1 VIQVPVDAKVECT
14 DGHAGR
20 SSHTIIDPINK
31 TITHVVVTTEESFAS
46 RQWLV
51 PINRVAE
58 STSALIRLDC
68 TLEEL
73 STMDEFSEQH
83 YVKSEDPE
91 PGEMAYP
98 TYAYM
103 TPYATPL
110 RTDYIPVEIE
120 RIPPGELAIRRGAI
134 MEATDGYVGKV
145 GEFLIDPD
153 NGHITHLI
161 LQEGHLW
168 GKKEV
173 LVPLSAVDHS
183 LEDTVF
189 LKLDKESVAGLP
201 AIAVTRSYRR
211 TKDAGGFELV
221 ARVYDD
227 PESATKAL
235 EIVRNQKGV
244 AVENAAVL
252 VKDKDGKTS
261 IKETGDASAGKGR
274 VLGAVAGGL
283 IGLIGGPVGV
293 VIGALA
299 GAGAGG
305 YAAKHIDMGFPD
317 EFLKNLQESLT
328 PDSSAILVLV
338 ESSAAGQLSESLDEL
353 GGEEFTHSLSDQIVE
368 QILAEEEESR
378 E

>member
-20 SSHTIIDPINK
+20 SSHTIIDPVRK
-31 TITHVVVTTEESFAS
+31 TVTHVVVTTEESFAS

-51 PINRVAE
+51 PIDHIIE
-58 STSALIRLDC
+58 STSELIRLDC

-73 STMDEFSEQH
+73 SEMDEFSQHH
-83 YVKSEDPE
+83 YVEAEEAE

-103 TPYATPL
+103 SPYAVPL
-110 RTDYIPVEIE
+110 RTDYIPVEVE

-145 GEFLIDPD
+145 GEFLVDPES
-153 NGHITHLI
+153 GHITHLI

-211 TKDAGGFELV
+211 TKDSGGFQLV

-227 PESATKAL
+227 LDSASKAL
-235 EIVRNQKGV
+235 EIVKVQQ
-244 AVENAAVL
+244 
-252 VKDKDGKTS
+252 
-261 IKETGDASAGKGR
+261 GDRKCGR
-274 VLGAVAGGL
+274 V
-283 IGLIGGPVGV
+283 
-293 VIGALA
+293 
-299 GAGAGG
+299 
-305 YAAKHIDMGFPD
+305 
-317 EFLKNLQESLT
+317 NQR
-328 PDSSAILVLV
+328 
-338 ESSAAGQLSESLDEL
+338 Q
-353 GGEEFTHSLSDQIVE
+353 
-368 QILAEEEESR
+368 R
-378 E
+378 W